1 MTHALFRSHGALPY
15 ALGAYFLWG
24 LLPLYLWLVRDVP
37 PLEFVGWRMLF
48 TLPVCLAIIGLRG
61 QLADLRLA
69 LRTPR
74 VLGLLML
81 SALFIGA
88 NWLIYITAVQEGHVL
103 ATSLG
108 YYITPLMSILI
119 GTLFLKERL
128 SRTQWGAVAL
138 ATAGVAILVW
148 GALDSLWISLLIAL
162 TFAAYSLV
170 RKFTPVGSVP
180 GLTIESALLALPAA
194 GLIAWQGAGPAG
206 IAMGKGM
213 PTDLF
218 VALSGIV
225 TAIPLLLFAV
235 AARRL
240 DYSVLGFCQ
249 FIAPTLVFLDALLI
263 FQEPLR
269 PVQLVS
275 FTLIWTAI
283 ALFSR
288 DLWSARQRVAAGAL
302 QG

>member
-1 MTHALFRSHGALPY
+1 
-15 ALGAYFLWG
+15 
-24 LLPLYLWLVRDVP
+24 
-37 PLEFVGWRMLF
+37 
-48 TLPVCLAIIGLRG
+48 
-61 QLADLRLA
+61 
-69 LRTPR
+69 
-74 VLGLLML
+74 
-81 SALFIGA
+81 
-88 NWLIYITAVQEGHVL
+88 
-103 ATSLG
+103 
-108 YYITPLMSILI
+108 
-119 GTLFLKERL
+119 
-128 SRTQWGAVAL
+128 
-138 ATAGVAILVW
+138 
-148 GALDSLWISLLIAL
+148 
-162 TFAAYSLV
+162 
-170 RKFTPVGSVP
+170 
-180 GLTIESALLALPAA
+180 
-194 GLIAWQGAGPAG
+194 
-206 IAMGKGM
+206 MGKGM